1 MSDCSE
7 GSVRLT
13 GGKHAY
19 EGYVEVCVDG
29 IWTHISDNGWDDID
43 ARVVC
48 RQLKAYGTSGQST
61 NSSICFYVHTQL
73 GRKLKIRL
81 IQELT
86 KPQGYLM

>member
-13 GGKHAY
+13 GGKHVY

-29 IWTHISDNGWDDID
+29 IWSHISDDGWDDID

-48 RQLKAYGTSGQST
+48 KQLNAYGTSGQST
-61 NSSICFYVHTQL
+61 NSSICFYVHAQL
-73 GRKLKIRL
+73 GR
-81 IQELT
+81 
-86 KPQGYLM
+86 